1 MHDIEEVFKHF
12 LQRNI
17 VFSLDSKIIKEGSLI
32 LYKQNDYYFSLYL
45 KNGNQDQKKFEIP
58 YPFSI
63 ERKNNYFVLN
73 YTMSSISKGD
83 NELYYKLMCLNQNSK
98 SRFYNSK
105 LILFEKN
112 TLDLSVVV

>member
-1 MHDIEEVFKHF
+1 MHDTEEVFKYF
-12 LQRNI
+12 LQRNV
-17 VFSLDSKIIKEGSLI
+17 VFSLDNKIVKEGSLI
-32 LYKQNDYYFSLYL
+32 LYKQNDYYISLYL
-45 KNGNQDQKKFEIP
+45 KNNNHEQKKFEIP

-83 NELYYKLMCLNQNSK
+83 SELYFRLMSLNQNSK
-98 SRFYNSK
+98 SRFYNTK
-105 LILFEKN
+105 MFIFEKN